1 MKRQVKLKTLST
13 IIGLIFLILL
23 SYAVFAT
30 PQGPGQ
36 VIVGTPQRRNSSGT
50 DNTTGGFVVQAQAGN
65 VTLLTI
71 NSTRITSRW
80 QGYYGN
86 ITGTITLDDAFNNTI
101 YNWLLVSPVG
111 EIYASNGSASGAV
124 TWSNIFCFN
133 YTNNLSEGQNRV
145 QRFNGTALES
155 MIGASDGD
163 RDNVNAT
170 FNATFTGSFQ
180 VGGTT
185 ISSTSGCRQATLFVS
200 DNYQT
205 SRFVEVLLS
214 DNDSIV
220 FTSLLEQDQ
229 TGFQGSPLDFEM
241 IVGENG
247 DLTAATNYYFFVE
260 LS

>member
-1 MKRQVKLKTLST
+1 MKVKSLGS
-13 IIGLIFLILL
+13 IILPITVIIFLVVMG
-23 SYAVFAT
+23 YAVFAA

-36 VIVGTPQRRNSSGT
+36 IIVGTPQRRT
-50 DNTTGGFVVQAQAGN
+50 VALDNETGGTLIQAQAGN
-65 VTLLTI
+65 VTSLII
-71 NSTRITSRW
+71 NSTKLTLRW

-86 ITGTITLDDAFNNTI
+86 VTGAITLDDASNNTI
-101 YNWLLVSPVG
+101 YNWQLASPTG

-155 MIGASDGD
+155 MIGAATSD
-163 RDNVNAT
+163 RDSVNGT
-170 FNATFTGSFQ
+170 FNATFTGTFQ
-180 VGGTT
+180 VASTT
-185 ISSTSGCRQATLFVS
+185 ISSTSGCRQVTLFVS
-200 DNYQT
+200 DAYQT
-205 SRFVEVLLS
+205 SKFVEVLLS

-260 LS
+260 LA